1 MPNPPVTVR
10 LDPRRLEQLKAI
22 AHAEG
27 SSVADVVAQI
37 IRSKIGE
44 GVISA
49 SIPGV
54 TVKRVAKGVMI
65 DLGEGK
71 PATYSSVSALEFAAA
86 IRAVAQ
92 GGTSVVSL
100 DHNYGVVRQGTGIKI
115 AAPFPGLEVAFPAS
129 LAEDLADLIDG
140 AAK

>member
-27 SSVADVVAQI
+27 SSVADVIAQI
-37 IRSKIGE
+37 IRTKIAD
-44 GVISA
+44 GVISPT
-49 SIPGV
+49 IPGV
-54 TVKRVAKGVMI
+54 TVKTVSDGVMI

-71 PATYSSVSALEFAAA
+71 SATYSSVSAREFATA

-92 GGTSVVSL
+92 GASSIVSL
-100 DHNYGVVRQGTGIKI
+100 DHHYGVVRQGTGIKI
-115 AAPFPGLEVAFPAS
+115 IAPFPGPEVAFPPS
-129 LAEDLADLIDG
+129 LAEDLAGLIED